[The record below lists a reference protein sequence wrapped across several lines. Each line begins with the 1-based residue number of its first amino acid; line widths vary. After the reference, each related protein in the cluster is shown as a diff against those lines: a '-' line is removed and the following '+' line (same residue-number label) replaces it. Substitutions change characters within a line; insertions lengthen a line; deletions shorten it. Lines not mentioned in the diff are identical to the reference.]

1 MGIPMRGADV
11 SPTVARSRGASAC
24 RRRV

>member
-11 SPTVARSRGASAC
+11 PPTVARARGASAC